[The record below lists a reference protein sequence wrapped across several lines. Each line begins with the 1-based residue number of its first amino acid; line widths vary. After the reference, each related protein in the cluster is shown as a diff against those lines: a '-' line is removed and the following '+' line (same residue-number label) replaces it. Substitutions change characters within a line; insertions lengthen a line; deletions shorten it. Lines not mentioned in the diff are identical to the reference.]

1 LDQGFCLCKK
11 KKALYETSSGKE
23 MFSGEGAP
31 GLIGEAPRAKQKWLE
46 LWNK

>member
-1 LDQGFCLCKK
+1 MK
-11 KKALYETSSGKE
+11 TPSGKE